1 MVAEKEVV
9 PLRSKSRE
17 LVMSK
22 STNSTVFSTKKP
34 LNQNINILNQTKQS
48 AASFNSRKSKKQ
60 NQENA
65 P

>member
-48 AASFNSRKSKKQ
+48 AASFNSKK
-60 NQENA
+60 
-65 P
+65 